1 MKLTRRE
8 APEIGIA
15 FLDTITCGIGAIIL
29 LMVITTTAPITPET
43 PATDDPREAQIS
55 QLQRQLFASRDEVRA
70 AVAKLEAQRAALAA
84 RSNEIEELKRATAAT
99 LAQEDNRTAAEQE
112 AALNAKV
119 FGELEIAQQRLTE
132 EMQRLYAQ
140 RNRPRPENFI
150 GGIPVDSEYIVF
162 IIDTSGSMFNYAW
175 PKVIE
180 QIVQTLTV
188 YPHVKGLQVLND
200 EGSYMFPEY
209 AGRWI
214 EDTPARRRAVIERM
228 KTWNVF
234 SNSSPSEGIEAAI
247 QQFYR
252 ADRKIS
258 LYVYGDEFTGRSIQ
272 EVAHF
277 VQGLNRPDRSGSP
290 LVRIHGIGF
299 PVQFANPPGM
309 QITGIR
315 FAALM
320 RELARR
326 NGGSFVGL
334 NSFR

>member
-1 MKLTRRE
+1 MKLARRE
-8 APEIGIA
+8 PPEIGIS
-15 FLDTITCGIGAIIL
+15 FLDTITCGIGGVIL
-29 LMVITTTAPITPET
+29 LMVITTTAPPPVES
-43 PATDDPREAQIS
+43 PSLDPRAQQIS
-55 QLQRQLFASRDEVRA
+55 QLQRTLVASRAEVRA
-70 AVAKLEAQRAALAA
+70 ATARLEAQRAQLAKQRGALAA
-84 RSNEIEELKRATAAT
+84 LARDIAAVRS
-99 LAQEDNRTAAEQE
+99 QGQQRTAAEEE
-112 AALNAKV
+112 AALNARV
-119 FGELEIAQQRLTE
+119 MGELEIAHQRLTA

-140 RNRPRPENFI
+140 KNRPRPANYI
-150 GGIPVDSEYIVF
+150 GGIPIDSEYIVF

-175 PKVIE
+175 PRVLE

-188 YPHVKGLQVLND
+188 YPKVKGLQVMND

-214 EDTPARRRAVIERM
+214 EDTPARRRAVVERLR
-228 KTWNVF
+228 TWNVF

-258 LYVYGDEFTGRSIQ
+258 LYVYGDEFTGRSIR
-272 EVAHF
+272 EVASF
-277 VQGLNRPDRSGSP
+277 VQKLNRPDAQGAP
-290 LVRIHGIGF
+290 LVRIHAIGF
-299 PVQFANPPGM
+299 PVQFANAPAL

-320 RELARR
+320 RELTRR

>member
-8 APEIGIA
+8 PPEIGIS

-29 LMVITTTAPITPET
+29 LMVITTTAPMQPEVLT
-43 PATDDPREAQIS
+43 SDPREAQIS
-55 QLQRQLFASRDEVRA
+55 LLQRQLFASRDEVRA
-70 AVAKLEAQRAALAA
+70 AVATLDAQRAALAA
-84 RSNEIEELKRATAAT
+84 RQNEIDDLERATAA
-99 LAQEDNRTAAEQE
+99 LQAQDSHRSAAEQE

-119 FGELEIAQQRLTE
+119 LGELQVAQQRLTD

-140 RNRPRPENFI
+140 RDRPRPANFI

-175 PKVIE
+175 PKVLE

-188 YPHVKGLQVLND
+188 YPHVKGLQVMND

-214 EDTPARRRAVIERM
+214 PDTPARRRAVVERLR
-228 KTWNVF
+228 TWNVF
-234 SNSSPSEGIEAAI
+234 SNSSPTEGIEAAI

-252 ADRKIS
+252 AEQKIS
-258 LYVYGDEFTGRSIQ
+258 LYVYGDEFTGRSIR
-272 EVAHF
+272 EVAEA
-277 VQGLNRPDRSGSP
+277 VRRLNRPDRAGVP
-290 LVRIHGIGF
+290 LVRIHAIGF
-299 PVQFANPPGM
+299 PVQFANAPGL

-315 FAALM
+315 FATLM
-320 RELARR
+320 RELTRR

-334 NSFR
+334 SSFR

>member
-1 MKLTRRE
+1 MKLSRRE
-8 APEIGIA
+8 PPEIGIS

-29 LMVITTTAPITPET
+29 LMVITTTSPPAPEAPPIDPNEAEIT
-43 PATDDPREAQIS
+43 R
-55 QLQRQLFASRDEVRA
+55 LQRELFASRDEVQA
-70 AVAKLEAQRAALAA
+70 AIAKLEAQRQALAEKS
-84 RSNEIEELKRATAAT
+84 REISAIKRATAST
-99 LAQEDNRTAAEQE
+99 LAQEQNRTAAEEE
-112 AALNAKV
+112 AALNAKIK
-119 FGELEIAQQRLTE
+119 GELETAHQRLTD

-140 RNRPRPENFI
+140 RNRPRPDNYI

-162 IIDTSGSMFNYAW
+162 LIDTSGSMFNYAW
-175 PKVIE
+175 PKVLE

-188 YPHVKGLQVLND
+188 YPRVKGLQVMND

-214 EDTPARRRAVIERM
+214 EDSPARRRAVIDRLR
-228 KTWNVF
+228 TWNVF
-234 SNSSPSEGIEAAI
+234 SNSSPTEGIVAAI

-252 ADRKIS
+252 PDRKIS
-258 LYVYGDEFTGRSIQ
+258 LYVYGDEFTGRSIR
-272 EVAHF
+272 EVADF
-277 VQGLNRPDRSGSP
+277 VRQVNRPDAGGVP
-290 LVRIHGIGF
+290 LVRIHAIGF
-299 PVQFANPPGM
+299 PVQFANAPGL

-320 RELARR
+320 RELTRH

>member
-1 MKLTRRE
+1 MKLARRE
-8 APEIGIA
+8 PPEIGIS
-15 FLDTITCGIGAIIL
+15 FLDTITCGIGGVIL
-29 LMVITTTAPITPET
+29 LMVITTTAPPPVES
-43 PATDDPREAQIS
+43 PGPDPREQQIS
-55 QLQRQLFASRDEVRA
+55 QLQRELVASRAEVRA
-70 AVAKLEAQRAALAA
+70 ATARLEAQRAALAKKRAALAALARETAAA
-84 RSNEIEELKRATAAT
+84 RSQGK
-99 LAQEDNRTAAEQE
+99 QRTAAQEE
-112 AALNAKV
+112 AALNARV
-119 FGELEIAQQRLTE
+119 MGELEIAHQRLTE

-140 RNRPRPENFI
+140 KSRPRPQNYI
-150 GGIPVDSEYIVF
+150 GGIPIDSEYIVF

-175 PKVIE
+175 PRVLE
-180 QIVQTLTV
+180 QIVQTLSV
-188 YPHVKGLQVLND
+188 YPRVKGLQVMND

-214 EDTPARRRAVIERM
+214 EDTPARRRAVVERLR
-228 KTWNVF
+228 TLNVF

-258 LYVYGDEFTGRSIQ
+258 LYVYGDEFTGRSIR
-272 EVAHF
+272 EVASF
-277 VQGLNRPDRSGSP
+277 VQKLNRPDAQGAP
-290 LVRIHGIGF
+290 LVRIHAIGF
-299 PVQFANPPGM
+299 PVQFANAPGM

-320 RELARR
+320 RELTRR

>member
-8 APEIGIA
+8 PPEIGIS

-29 LMVITTTAPITPET
+29 LMVITTTAPMQPEALT
-43 PATDDPREAQIS
+43 SDPREAQIS
-55 QLQRQLFASRDEVRA
+55 LLQRQLFASRDEVRA
-70 AVAKLEAQRAALAA
+70 AVATLDAQRAALAA
-84 RSNEIEELKRATAAT
+84 RQNEIEDLERATAA
-99 LAQEDNRTAAEQE
+99 LQAQDSHRSAAEQE

-119 FGELEIAQQRLTE
+119 LGELQVAQQRLTD

-140 RNRPRPENFI
+140 RDRPRPANFI

-175 PKVIE
+175 PKVLE

-188 YPHVKGLQVLND
+188 YPHVKGLQVMND

-214 EDTPARRRAVIERM
+214 PDTPARRRAVVERLR
-228 KTWNVF
+228 TWNVF
-234 SNSSPSEGIEAAI
+234 SNSSPTEGIEAAI

-252 ADRKIS
+252 AEQKIS
-258 LYVYGDEFTGRSIQ
+258 LYVYGDEFTGRSIR
-272 EVAHF
+272 EVAEA
-277 VQGLNRPDRSGSP
+277 VRRLNRPDRAGVP
-290 LVRIHGIGF
+290 LVRIHAIGF
-299 PVQFANPPGM
+299 PVQFANAPGL

-315 FAALM
+315 FATLM
-320 RELARR
+320 RELTRR

-334 NSFR
+334 SSFR

>member
-8 APEIGIA
+8 PPEIGIS

-29 LMVITTTAPITPET
+29 LMVITTTAPMQPEALT
-43 PATDDPREAQIS
+43 SDPREAQIS
-55 QLQRQLFASRDEVRA
+55 LLQRQLFASRDEVRA
-70 AVAKLEAQRAALAA
+70 AVTTLDAQRAALAA
-84 RSNEIEELKRATAAT
+84 RQNEIEDLERATAA
-99 LAQEDNRTAAEQE
+99 LQAQDSHRSAAEQE
-112 AALNAKV
+112 AAQNAKV
-119 FGELEIAQQRLTE
+119 LGELQVAQQRLTD

-140 RNRPRPENFI
+140 RDRPRPANLI

-175 PKVIE
+175 PKVLE

-188 YPHVKGLQVLND
+188 YPHVKGLQVMND

-214 EDTPARRRAVIERM
+214 ADTPARRRAVVERLR
-228 KTWNVF
+228 TWNVF
-234 SNSSPSEGIEAAI
+234 SNSSPTEGIEAAI

-252 ADRKIS
+252 AEQKIS
-258 LYVYGDEFTGRSIQ
+258 LYVYGDEFTGRSIR
-272 EVAHF
+272 EVAEA
-277 VQGLNRPDRSGSP
+277 VRRLNRPDRAGVP
-290 LVRIHGIGF
+290 LVRIHAIGF
-299 PVQFANPPGM
+299 PVQFANAPGL

-315 FAALM
+315 FATLM
-320 RELARR
+320 RELTRR

-334 NSFR
+334 SSFR

>member
-8 APEIGIA
+8 PPEIGIS

-29 LMVITTTAPITPET
+29 LMVITTTAPMQ
-43 PATDDPREAQIS
+43 PAALTSDPREAQIS
-55 QLQRQLFASRDEVRA
+55 LLQRQLFASRDEVRA
-70 AVAKLEAQRAALAA
+70 AVATLDAQRAALAA
-84 RSNEIEELKRATAAT
+84 RQNEIEDLERATAA
-99 LAQEDNRTAAEQE
+99 LQAQDSHRSAAEQE
-112 AALNAKV
+112 AAQNAKV
-119 FGELEIAQQRLTE
+119 LGELQVAQQRLTD

-140 RNRPRPENFI
+140 RDRPRPANFI

-175 PKVIE
+175 PKVLE

-188 YPHVKGLQVLND
+188 YPHVKGLQVMND

-214 EDTPARRRAVIERM
+214 PDTPARRRAVVERLR
-228 KTWNVF
+228 TWNVF
-234 SNSSPSEGIEAAI
+234 SNSSPTEGIEAAI

-252 ADRKIS
+252 AEQKIS
-258 LYVYGDEFTGRSIQ
+258 LYVYGDEFTGRSIR
-272 EVAHF
+272 EVAEA
-277 VQGLNRPDRSGSP
+277 VRRLNRPDRAGVP
-290 LVRIHGIGF
+290 LVRIHAIGF
-299 PVQFANPPGM
+299 PVQFANAPGL

-315 FAALM
+315 FATLM
-320 RELARR
+320 RELTRR

-334 NSFR
+334 SSFR

>member
-8 APEIGIA
+8 PPEIGIS

-29 LMVITTTAPITPET
+29 LMVITTTAPMQPEALT
-43 PATDDPREAQIS
+43 SDPREAQIS
-55 QLQRQLFASRDEVRA
+55 LLQRQLFASRDEVRA
-70 AVAKLEAQRAALAA
+70 AAATLDAQRAALAA
-84 RSNEIEELKRATAAT
+84 RQNEIEDLERATAA
-99 LAQEDNRTAAEQE
+99 LQAQDSHRSAAEQE
-112 AALNAKV
+112 AAQNAKV
-119 FGELEIAQQRLTE
+119 LGELQVAQQRLTD

-140 RNRPRPENFI
+140 RDRPRPANFI

-175 PKVIE
+175 PKVLE

-188 YPHVKGLQVLND
+188 YPHVKGLQVMND

-214 EDTPARRRAVIERM
+214 PDTPARRRAVVERLR
-228 KTWNVF
+228 TWNVF
-234 SNSSPSEGIEAAI
+234 SNSSPTEGIEAAI

-252 ADRKIS
+252 AEQKIS
-258 LYVYGDEFTGRSIQ
+258 LYVYGDEFTGRSIR
-272 EVAHF
+272 EVVEA
-277 VQGLNRPDRSGSP
+277 VRRLNRPDRAGVP
-290 LVRIHGIGF
+290 LVRIHAIGF
-299 PVQFANPPGM
+299 PVQFANAPGL

-315 FAALM
+315 FATLM
-320 RELARR
+320 RELTRR

-334 NSFR
+334 SSFR

>member
-1 MKLTRRE
+1 MKLSRRE
-8 APEIGIA
+8 PPEIGIS

-29 LMVITTTAPITPET
+29 LMVISTTTPNQ
-43 PATDDPREAQIS
+43 PATPQSDPREAQIS
-55 QLQRQLFASRDEVRA
+55 QLQRDLFASRDEVRA
-70 AVAKLEAQRAALAA
+70 AAEKLQAQRAALLAQKAA
-84 RSNEIEELKRATAAT
+84 LDDVKRATAAT
-99 LAQEDNRTAAEQE
+99 AAQDSQHSSADQE

-119 FGELEIAQQRLTE
+119 LGELQIAQQRLTE

-140 RNRPRPENFI
+140 RNRPRNDNFI

-175 PKVIE
+175 PKVLE
-180 QIVQTLTV
+180 QIVQTLSV
-188 YPHVKGLQVLND
+188 YPRVKGMQVMND

-214 EDTPARRRAVIERM
+214 EDTPARRRAVVERLR
-228 KTWNVF
+228 TWNVF
-234 SNSSPSEGIEAAI
+234 SNSSPTEGIEAAI

-252 ADRKIS
+252 ADHKIS
-258 LYVYGDEFTGRSIQ
+258 LYVYGDEFTGRSIR
-272 EVAHF
+272 EVADA
-277 VQGLNRPDRSGSP
+277 VRRLNRPNRSGAP
-290 LVRIHGIGF
+290 LVRVHAIGF
-299 PVQFANPPGM
+299 PVQFANPPGL

-320 RELARR
+320 RELTRR

>member
-8 APEIGIA
+8 PPEIGIS

-29 LMVITTTAPITPET
+29 LMVITTTAPMQPEALT
-43 PATDDPREAQIS
+43 SDPREAQIS
-55 QLQRQLFASRDEVRA
+55 LLQRQLFASRDEVRA
-70 AVAKLEAQRAALAA
+70 AVTTLDAQRAALAA
-84 RSNEIEELKRATAAT
+84 RQNEIEDLERATAA
-99 LAQEDNRTAAEQE
+99 LQAQDSHRSAAEQE

-119 FGELEIAQQRLTE
+119 LGELQVAQQRLTD

-140 RNRPRPENFI
+140 RDRPRPANFI

-175 PKVIE
+175 PKVLE

-188 YPHVKGLQVLND
+188 YPHVKGLQVMND

-214 EDTPARRRAVIERM
+214 PDTPARRRAVVERLR
-228 KTWNVF
+228 TWNVF
-234 SNSSPSEGIEAAI
+234 SNSSPTEGIEAAI

-252 ADRKIS
+252 AEQKIS
-258 LYVYGDEFTGRSIQ
+258 LYVYGDEFTGRSIR
-272 EVAHF
+272 EVAEA
-277 VQGLNRPDRSGSP
+277 VRRLNRPDRAGVP
-290 LVRIHGIGF
+290 LVRIHAIGF
-299 PVQFANPPGM
+299 PVQFANAPGL

-315 FAALM
+315 FATLM
-320 RELARR
+320 RELTRR

-334 NSFR
+334 SSFR

>member
-8 APEIGIA
+8 PPEIGIS

-29 LMVITTTAPITPET
+29 LMVITTTAPMQPEALT
-43 PATDDPREAQIS
+43 SDPREAQIS
-55 QLQRQLFASRDEVRA
+55 LLQRQLFASRDEVRA
-70 AVAKLEAQRAALAA
+70 AVTTLDAQRAALAA
-84 RSNEIEELKRATAAT
+84 RQNEIEDLERATAA
-99 LAQEDNRTAAEQE
+99 LQAQDSHRSAAEQE
-112 AALNAKV
+112 AAQNAKV
-119 FGELEIAQQRLTE
+119 LGELQVAQQRLTD

-140 RNRPRPENFI
+140 RDRPRPANFI

-175 PKVIE
+175 PKVLE

-188 YPHVKGLQVLND
+188 YPHVKGLQVMND

-214 EDTPARRRAVIERM
+214 PDTPARRRAVVERLR
-228 KTWNVF
+228 TWNVF
-234 SNSSPSEGIEAAI
+234 SNSSPTEGIEAAI

-252 ADRKIS
+252 AEQKIS
-258 LYVYGDEFTGRSIQ
+258 LYVYGDEFTGRSIR
-272 EVAHF
+272 EVAEA
-277 VQGLNRPDRSGSP
+277 VRRLNRPDRAGVP
-290 LVRIHGIGF
+290 LVRIHAIGF
-299 PVQFANPPGM
+299 PVQFANAPGL

-315 FAALM
+315 FATLM
-320 RELARR
+320 RELTRR

-334 NSFR
+334 SSFR

>member
-8 APEIGIA
+8 PPEIGIS

-29 LMVITTTAPITPET
+29 LMVITTTAPMQPEALT
-43 PATDDPREAQIS
+43 SDPREAQIS
-55 QLQRQLFASRDEVRA
+55 LLQRQLFASRDEVRA
-70 AVAKLEAQRAALAA
+70 AVTTLDAQRAALAA
-84 RSNEIEELKRATAAT
+84 RQNEIEDLERATAA
-99 LAQEDNRTAAEQE
+99 LQAQDSHRSAAEQE
-112 AALNAKV
+112 AAQNAKV
-119 FGELEIAQQRLTE
+119 LGELQVAQQRLTD

-140 RNRPRPENFI
+140 RDRPRPANFI

-175 PKVIE
+175 PKVLE

-188 YPHVKGLQVLND
+188 YPHVKGLQVMND

-214 EDTPARRRAVIERM
+214 PDTPARRRAVVERLR
-228 KTWNVF
+228 TWNVF
-234 SNSSPSEGIEAAI
+234 SNSSPTEGIEAAI

-252 ADRKIS
+252 AEQKIS
-258 LYVYGDEFTGRSIQ
+258 LYVYGDEFTGRSIR
-272 EVAHF
+272 EVAEA
-277 VQGLNRPDRSGSP
+277 VRRLNRPDRAGVP
-290 LVRIHGIGF
+290 LVRIHAIGF
-299 PVQFANPPGM
+299 PVQFANAPGM

-315 FAALM
+315 FATLM
-320 RELARR
+320 RELTRR

-334 NSFR
+334 SSFR

>member
-8 APEIGIA
+8 PPEIGIS

-29 LMVITTTAPITPET
+29 LMVITTTAPMQPEALT
-43 PATDDPREAQIS
+43 SDPREAQIS
-55 QLQRQLFASRDEVRA
+55 LLQRQLFASRDDVRA
-70 AVAKLEAQRAALAA
+70 AVTTLDAQRAALAA
-84 RSNEIEELKRATAAT
+84 RQNEIEDLERATAA
-99 LAQEDNRTAAEQE
+99 LQAQDSHRSAAEQE
-112 AALNAKV
+112 AAQNAKV
-119 FGELEIAQQRLTE
+119 LGELQVAQQRLTD

-140 RNRPRPENFI
+140 RDRPRPANFI

-175 PKVIE
+175 PKVLE

-188 YPHVKGLQVLND
+188 YPHVKGLQVMND

-214 EDTPARRRAVIERM
+214 PDTPARRRAVVERLR
-228 KTWNVF
+228 TWNVF
-234 SNSSPSEGIEAAI
+234 SNSSPTEGIEAAI

-252 ADRKIS
+252 AEQKIS
-258 LYVYGDEFTGRSIQ
+258 LYVYGDEFTGRSIR
-272 EVAHF
+272 EVAEA
-277 VQGLNRPDRSGSP
+277 VRRLNRPDRAGVP
-290 LVRIHGIGF
+290 LVRIHAIGF
-299 PVQFANPPGM
+299 PVQFANAPGL

-315 FAALM
+315 FATLM
-320 RELARR
+320 RELTRR

-334 NSFR
+334 SSFR

>member
-8 APEIGIA
+8 PPEIGIS

-29 LMVITTTAPITPET
+29 LMVITTTAPMQPEALT
-43 PATDDPREAQIS
+43 SDPREAQIS
-55 QLQRQLFASRDEVRA
+55 LLQRQLFASRDEVRA
-70 AVAKLEAQRAALAA
+70 AVTTLDAQRAALAA
-84 RSNEIEELKRATAAT
+84 RQNEIEDLERATAA
-99 LAQEDNRTAAEQE
+99 LQAQDSHRSAAEQE
-112 AALNAKV
+112 AAQNAKV
-119 FGELEIAQQRLTE
+119 LGELQVAQQRLTD

-140 RNRPRPENFI
+140 RDRPRPANFI

-175 PKVIE
+175 PKVLE

-188 YPHVKGLQVLND
+188 YPHVKGLQVMND

-214 EDTPARRRAVIERM
+214 ADTPARRRAVVERLR
-228 KTWNVF
+228 TWNVF
-234 SNSSPSEGIEAAI
+234 SNSSPTEGIEAAI

-252 ADRKIS
+252 AEQKIS
-258 LYVYGDEFTGRSIQ
+258 LYVYGDEFTGRSIR
-272 EVAHF
+272 EVAEA
-277 VQGLNRPDRSGSP
+277 VRRLNRPDRAGVP
-290 LVRIHGIGF
+290 LVRIHAIGF
-299 PVQFANPPGM
+299 PVQFANAPGL

-315 FAALM
+315 FATLM
-320 RELARR
+320 RELTRR

-334 NSFR
+334 SSFR

>member
-8 APEIGIA
+8 PPEIGIS

-29 LMVITTTAPITPET
+29 LMVITTTAPKQPEVLT
-43 PATDDPREAQIS
+43 RDPREAQIS
-55 QLQRQLFASRDEVRA
+55 LLQRQLFASRDEVRA
-70 AVAKLEAQRAALAA
+70 AVATLDAQRAALAA
-84 RSNEIEELKRATAAT
+84 RQNEIEDLERATAA
-99 LAQEDNRTAAEQE
+99 LQAQDSHRSAAEQE

-119 FGELEIAQQRLTE
+119 LGELQVAQQRLTD

-140 RNRPRPENFI
+140 RDRPRPANFI

-175 PKVIE
+175 PKVLE

-188 YPHVKGLQVLND
+188 YPHVKGLQVMND

-214 EDTPARRRAVIERM
+214 PDTPARRRAVVERLR
-228 KTWNVF
+228 TWNVF
-234 SNSSPSEGIEAAI
+234 SNSSPTEGIEAAI

-252 ADRKIS
+252 AEQKIS
-258 LYVYGDEFTGRSIQ
+258 LYVYGDEFTGRSIR
-272 EVAHF
+272 EVAEA
-277 VQGLNRPDRSGSP
+277 VRRLNRPDRAGVP
-290 LVRIHGIGF
+290 LVRIHAIGF
-299 PVQFANPPGM
+299 PVQFANAPGM

-315 FAALM
+315 FATLM
-320 RELARR
+320 RELTRR

-334 NSFR
+334 SSFR

>member
-8 APEIGIA
+8 PPEIGIS

-29 LMVITTTAPITPET
+29 LMVITTTAPMQPEALT
-43 PATDDPREAQIS
+43 SDPREAQIS
-55 QLQRQLFASRDEVRA
+55 LLQRQLFASRDDVRA
-70 AVAKLEAQRAALAA
+70 AVTTLDAQRAALAA
-84 RSNEIEELKRATAAT
+84 RQNEIEDLERATAA
-99 LAQEDNRTAAEQE
+99 LQAQDSHRSAAEQE
-112 AALNAKV
+112 AAHNAKV
-119 FGELEIAQQRLTE
+119 LGELQVAQQRLTD

-140 RNRPRPENFI
+140 RDRPRPANFI

-175 PKVIE
+175 PKVLE

-188 YPHVKGLQVLND
+188 YPHVKGLQVMND

-214 EDTPARRRAVIERM
+214 PDTPARRRAVVERLR
-228 KTWNVF
+228 TWNVF
-234 SNSSPSEGIEAAI
+234 SNSSPTEGIEAAI

-252 ADRKIS
+252 AEQKIS
-258 LYVYGDEFTGRSIQ
+258 LYVYGDEFTGRSIR
-272 EVAHF
+272 EVAEA
-277 VQGLNRPDRSGSP
+277 VRRLNRPDRAGVP
-290 LVRIHGIGF
+290 LVRIHAIGF
-299 PVQFANPPGM
+299 PVQFANAPGL

-315 FAALM
+315 FATLM
-320 RELARR
+320 RELTRR

-334 NSFR
+334 SSFR